1 MFLAHPTPAKTK
13 ADASKIPWV
22 VLDAIAHLLLLEN
35 TANIRTLAIPE
46 AKNVR
51 MAAPAQW

>member
-1 MFLAHPTPAKTK
+1 MLLGFFSVFDFFSFHSIL
-13 ADASKIPWV
+13 V
-22 VLDAIAHLLLLEN
+22 AHLLLLEN